1 MTTLRFL
8 ADMNLS
14 PVTVRS
20 LQERGLDVI
29 RVSDLLSATTS
40 DAEILEFARRVD
52 RVIVTQDLDFSA
64 LLALA
69 GYDRPSLI
77 TLRLSVTDP
86 ATVTNMLLKILSEI
100 ASLLRQGAAITVD
113 DRKIRV
119 RTLPI
124 QRDR

>member
-86 ATVTNMLLKILSEI
+86 ATVTNMLLKILPEI